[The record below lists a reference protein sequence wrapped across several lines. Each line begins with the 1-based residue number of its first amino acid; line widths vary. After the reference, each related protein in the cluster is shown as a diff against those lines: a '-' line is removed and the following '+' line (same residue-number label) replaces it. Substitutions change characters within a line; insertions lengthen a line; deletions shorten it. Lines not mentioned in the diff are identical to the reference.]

1 MLISVLKISI
11 IKLCLEYTYS
21 RPHFSRHHELDVKNK
36 KNEIKNILTSS
47 SAFLCDFSASDCDC
61 DNADCNW
68 RMTSDWRSTCQSG
81 NTTLSVNPFHTT
93 FFEETRK
100 YISIF
105 YHFSKLKGH
114 NYEMVD
120 ERVCSFCSSFV
131 SNDAIRSKISTCHDS
146 WAVVACAK
154 LWPNLNFFL
163 CKSNTYFYSRFGLW
177 AHEPFVK
184 QVLVPIATLTSM
196 TMVCF
201 CDFNLLSSLFSLWTI
216 SSRELT
222 WKMTEKGEININ

>member
-11 IKLCLEYTYS
+11 IKLCFEYTYS

-100 YISIF
+100 YISIIF
-105 YHFSKLKGH
+105 RNWKGTIMKWLMSGFVPFALVSFLMMQSGPKFPH
-114 NYEMVD
+114 ATTAGLSWLVQNYD
-120 ERVCSFCSSFV
+120 L
-131 SNDAIRSKISTCHDS
+131 IWT
-146 WAVVACAK
+146 
-154 LWPNLNFFL
+154 FF
-163 CKSNTYFYSRFGLW
+163 
-177 AHEPFVK
+177 
-184 QVLVPIATLTSM
+184 M
-196 TMVCF
+196 
-201 CDFNLLSSLFSLWTI
+201 
-216 SSRELT
+216 
-222 WKMTEKGEININ
+222 